1 MNLFIKYM
9 SAIQLTFILLLLLL
23 SILIHFSIGIA
34 YGNHFCDI
42 TIVSN
47 VFTGREFSNGTK
59 SLEFFPNKLTVN
71 VGGEP
76 IQWVNEFKEP
86 HTVTFIPES
95 LITRL
100 SKFNDSS
107 NVMDSILDSLNNGD
121 ANLKTK
127 LTPKTQFLI
136 TNNNN
141 KVFTSQKNID
151 DNITLNQSVSI
162 FNSGIIS
169 PNNNNNNQNNS
180 LSDVTINFLE
190 EGIYRYICLVHPWT
204 TGTISIIKPSSS
216 IYDKMF

>member
-1 MNLFIKYM
+1 M
-9 SAIQLTFILLLLLL
+9 SAIQLMFILLLLLSL
-23 SILIHFSIGIA
+23 LITFSFGIA
-34 YGNHFCDI
+34 YGNHFGDI

-59 SLEFFPNKLTVN
+59 SLEFFPNNLTVN

-76 IQWVNEFKEP
+76 IQWVNELKEP

-107 NVMDSILDSLNNGD
+107 SVMNSILDSLNNNNTT
-121 ANLKTK
+121 NLKTK
-127 LTPKTQFLI
+127 LTPETQFLI

-141 KVFTSQKNID
+141 EVFTSQKNNH
-151 DNITLNQSVSI
+151 DNITLNQSVTI

-169 PNNNNNNQNNS
+169 PNNNNNNNNNQNNS
-180 LSDVTINFLE
+180 LSDITINFPE
-190 EGIYRYICLVHPWT
+190 EGVYRYICLVHPWT
-204 TGTISIIKPSSS
+204 TGTISIVKPNSS

>member
-9 SAIQLTFILLLLLL
+9 SAIQLTFILLLILLLLL

-34 YGNHFCDI
+34 YGNHFGDI
-42 TIVSN
+42 IIVSN
-47 VFTGREFSNGTK
+47 IFTGREFSNGTK
-59 SLEFFPNKLTVN
+59 SLEFFPNNLIVN
-71 VGGEP
+71 VGAEP
-76 IQWVNEFKEP
+76 IQWINEFKEP

-162 FNSGIIS
+162 FNSDIIS
-169 PNNNNNNQNNS
+169 LNNNNNNNNNQNNS
-180 LSDVTINFLE
+180 LSDITINFQKKA
-190 EGIYRYICLVHPWT
+190 YT
-204 TGTISIIKPSSS
+204 DISVWFILGQQ
-216 IYDKMF
+216 